1 MEIQNQIDALNER
14 IIELENKPQIPGPQG
29 KPGNI
34 EAAVHNAEQAAT
46 KIAQD
51 AETRYKESISNLTH
65 QVMVLQKKIVDSEVR
80 WEREVQRV
88 RDSFA
93 SGLTNE
99 VTAQILGL
107 LQEYHVLDSEYQPS
121 AQYFMH
127 EIRRELQGVKS

>member
-65 QVMVLQKKIVDSEVR
+65 QVMVLQKKIVKFDGSAKSNE
-80 WEREVQRV
+80 
-88 RDSFA
+88 SATA
-93 SGLTNE
+93 SRPAL
-99 VTAQILGL
+99 
-107 LQEYHVLDSEYQPS
+107 P
-121 AQYFMH
+121 M
-127 EIRRELQGVKS
+127 K